1 MACLPGPNRV
11 LAPNCPLVMR
21 QSLAV
26 WVGLL
31 ALIPAFGAQIDLGR
45 LTVTSLQGDPFRAVA
60 SLHALPRD
68 RVSETCL
75 FLGSASDMPEADH
88 PILRD
93 AVLKLNTA
101 RDEIEISTLEKISAP
116 AVTVI
121 LRVQC
126 AGAMPYVRI
135 FTALIPPARK
145 GAQTT
150 VDGSPANAPGSHLRL
165 LPGDT
170 LESIAAV
177 IYPRQLKLQ
186 QALVTQVIAGNRQAF
201 PEGMNREVA
210 AGTVLWI
217 PDLRTLGKPAGRM
230 PPVARTPIAAAVPG
244 STLAAAGAQAGS
256 EIAGGTPAKRDTWD
270 PRRHAL
276 SLDTMP
282 GAAGCKALTG
292 NCGEEARF
300 GARRPAITGEKTRLL
315 HTRIT
320 NLRLKQDSAEIQLM
334 RVEQWVQQPG
344 NASRPKAAP
353 DNSATLPT
361 PPVKTAPSVDPGAR
375 PRPLWLFVSGSIL
388 MVGVGF
394 LVLRRR
400 GWPPRRLAKSDQ
412 RLDHIPASATTV
424 IREPESA
431 RPAVN
436 PRIPA
441 KTDPAFQAT
450 LRLSAAEFSPP
461 PEAERTHEN
470 LAALQSLD
478 PLGAITLYPPSKPKV
493 ASLSAPAVPETS
505 QRPGDSDSNF
515 AAVDQF
521 IKLGNINS
529 ALSLLKHRIEKDPKN
544 KNAWIRMLAVYRRE
558 KMNLEFEET
567 MRGFKAIFQGS
578 GSVAR

>member
-1 MACLPGPNRV
+1 MTRQL
-11 LAPNCPLVMR
+11 LAL
-21 QSLAV
+21 

-31 ALIPAFGAQIDLGR
+31 ALFPAFGAQIDLGR

-68 RVSETCL
+68 SVSETCL
-75 FLGSASDMPEADH
+75 SLGSANDMPEADH

-101 RDEIEISTLEKISAP
+101 RDEIEIGTLEKISAP
-116 AVTVI
+116 VVTVI

-126 AGAMPYVRI
+126 AGALPYVRI

-150 VDGSPANAPGSHLRL
+150 VDRRPANAPGSHLRL
-165 LPGDT
+165 LPGDN

-186 QALVTQVIAGNRQAF
+186 QALVKQVIAGNRQAF
-201 PEGMNREVA
+201 PEGKNRKVA

-244 STLAAAGAQAGS
+244 STLAPAGAQAAS
-256 EIAGGTPAKRDTWD
+256 EIAGGTPAKRDTLN
-270 PRRHAL
+270 PRRHVL
-276 SLDTMP
+276 TLDTLP
-282 GAAGCKALTG
+282 GAAACKALTG
-292 NCGEEARF
+292 NCGEEARS

-315 HTRIT
+315 HTGIT
-320 NLRLKQDSAEIQLM
+320 NLRLKQDSAETQLM

-344 NASRPKAAP
+344 NAIRPKSAP
-353 DNSATLPT
+353 GTPVTLP
-361 PPVKTAPSVDPGAR
+361 PAPIRTAPSVDPGAR
-375 PRPLWLFVSGSIL
+375 PWLLWLLIPGSIL
-388 MVGVGF
+388 IVGVGF

-400 GWPPRRLAKSDQ
+400 GWPPRQLAKLDQ
-412 RLDHIPASATTV
+412 QLDHIPASAANAM
-424 IREPESA
+424 RKPESA

-441 KTDPAFQAT
+441 KADPAFQAT
-450 LRLSAAEFSPP
+450 LRLPAAEISPLP
-461 PEAERTHEN
+461 KAERTHEN
-470 LAALQSLD
+470 VAALQSLD
-478 PLGAITLYPPSKPKV
+478 PLGAITLYPPSKPEV
-493 ASLSAPAVPETS
+493 APLSAPATPETS
-505 QRPGDSDSNF
+505 QRPGESDSNF

-521 IKLGNINS
+521 IKLGNIDS
-529 ALSLLKHRIEKDPKN
+529 ALSLLKHRIEKNPED

-558 KMNLEFEET
+558 KMNLEFEDT
-567 MRGFKAIFQGS
+567 MRDFKAIFPGA